1 MFPLA
6 AQAGE
11 APEPR
16 PPAAYAGSRPAR
28 LLSAARDSS
37 LAAAIFRSYI
47 NPVRI
52 TFDPAKRHATLARR
66 GLDFRDAAKVFAGR
80 HATAPDDRRDYGE
93 ARFITA
99 GYLGDRL
106 VVIVWTPRHGT
117 RRVISMRYAHAREA
131 KRWQRHMD

>member
-1 MFPLA
+1 M
-6 AQAGE
+6 
-11 APEPR
+11 
-16 PPAAYAGSRPAR
+16 PAAGRR
-28 LLSAARDSS
+28 GLVSAARDFS

-52 TFDPAKRHATLARR
+52 TFDPAK
-66 GLDFRDAAKVFAGR
+66 R

-106 VVIVWTPRHGT
+106 VVIVWTPRLGA
-117 RRVISMRYAHAREA
+117 RRVISMRYAHAQEA